1 MINIKKYGISLTK
14 KLLLYLIPFSV
25 GMIFLVWVVLPI
37 FMALM
42 WSLVNPE
49 YPWSYPD
56 LLPQSL
62 SFHHW
67 KYIFKYSNI
76 VSAIYN
82 SIIIAV
88 CSTLLSFILSVPTAY
103 AIGRLDLKGKEIFKI
118 IALFPLVFPGMAMA
132 LFLGRFLFMLGL
144 SQTYIGVIMAH
155 TLIGIPYM
163 LRVLIVSF
171 ESLPQELIDAA
182 ENLGAN
188 AIIKFRE
195 IIFPMILPGIVSGS
209 IFTFIMSME
218 EFNLTFIIGIPHI
231 NTIPTILFSYLGEN
245 FYRTAASVVSLILII
260 PNITALVITEHR
272 IKTEYMGAS
281 LGKM

>member
-1 MINIKKYGISLTK
+1 MINSRKHGISLTK
-14 KLLLYLIPFSV
+14 KLSLYLIPFSV
-25 GMIFLVWVVLPI
+25 GIIFLAWVVLPI
-37 FMALM
+37 VMALL

-49 YPWSYPD
+49 YSWSYPD
-56 LLPQSL
+56 LFPKSFSL
-62 SFHHW
+62 YHW

-76 VSAIYN
+76 VSSIYN
-82 SIIIAV
+82 SLIIAV
-88 CSTLLSFILSVPTAY
+88 CSTLLSFVLSLPTAY
-103 AIGRLDLKGKEIFKI
+103 ALGRLDLKGKEIFKI
-118 IALFPLVFPGMAMA
+118 IILIPLIFPGMSMA

-163 LRVLIVSF
+163 LRVLIVNF

-182 ENLGAN
+182 ENLGAGGMV
-188 AIIKFRE
+188 KFTE
-195 IIFPMILPGIVSGS
+195 IVLPLILPGIVSGS

-218 EFNLTFIIGIPHI
+218 EFNLTFVIGIPNI

-245 FYRTAASVVSLILII
+245 FYRTAASVVSLILVI
-260 PNITALVITEHR
+260 PNITALIITEQQ
-272 IKTEYMGAS
+272 IKTEYLGAS